1 MKRVFAV
8 LVPYSKEWPS
18 RFNAVRAQLLRAFG
32 PQRVVIEH
40 IGSTA
45 IPGLAA
51 KPIVDVLLGA
61 ASLHVIEERIDLL
74 TGLGFDHVSK
84 YEHELPMR
92 RYFVRPAGGQ
102 PRVNLHAVVLGS
114 TFWIEHLAFRDALR
128 QDPALVAQY
137 LQLKADL
144 ADEFPQDRPSYTQA
158 KAPFIRAVIAS
169 FRSEAPTP

>member
-45 IPGLAA
+45 IPGLA
-51 KPIVDVLLGA
+51 
-61 ASLHVIEERIDLL
+61 
-74 TGLGFDHVSK
+74 K

-92 RYFVRPAGGQ
+92 RYFVRLAGGE

-114 TFWIEHLAFRDALR
+114 TFWIEHLALPTF
-128 QDPALVAQY
+128 V
-137 LQLKADL
+137 
-144 ADEFPQDRPSYTQA
+144 QA
-158 KAPFIRAVIAS
+158 GQGTVHQGGHRIVS
-169 FRSEAPTP
+169 Q